1 MSENVFAN
9 EWVECLEAH
18 FMHVIRTKD
27 KVTEPSLSI
36 VMHSAGF
43 TDKQL
48 AELRV
53 RATMHVDDVS
63 ADFVPDL
70 EVLDAQDHEHH
81 EAAPEVV
88 EAHIYNIPIDIA
100 PVPVEI
106 TSPVE
111 AGISGESL
119 LEVEAELEPEL
130 IADEAQVEA
139 ALLGES
145 LPETEVVSELIEEEL
160 VEAELPSESES
171 LPEIEAELE
180 AEVSNEEDTL
190 EQEPEPED
198 PDAPQQ
204 LSLF

>member
-18 FMHVIRTKD
+18 YMHVIRTKD

-53 RATMHVDDVS
+53 RATMHVDD
-63 ADFVPDL
+63 AGEDFVPDL
-70 EVLDAQDHEHH
+70 EVLDAHDHDHH
-81 EAAPEVV
+81 EAVPETVQS
-88 EAHIYNIPIDIA
+88 HIYNIPIDITPVAVEMA
-100 PVPVEI
+100 P
-106 TSPVE
+106 
-111 AGISGESL
+111 SGDVALSTETL
-119 LEVEAELEPEL
+119 HEVEAELEPEPL
-130 IADEAQVEA
+130 AQETFAEAM
-139 ALLGES
+139 LLNVT
-145 LPETEVVSELIEEEL
+145 LPEAELVSELIEEEFA
-160 VEAELPSESES
+160 EAELPSEIDS
-171 LPEIEAELE
+171 LPEIESELE
-180 AEVSNEEDTL
+180 SEVSDEEDAV
-190 EQEPEPED
+190 EQESEPED

>member
-1 MSENVFAN
+1 MSENIFAQ

-18 FMHVIRTKD
+18 YMHVIRVND

-43 TDKQL
+43 TDAQL

-70 EVLDAQDHEHH
+70 DVL
-81 EAAPEVV
+81 
-88 EAHIYNIPIDIA
+88 EAHDHQHTTAEAHVYNIPIDVA
-100 PVPVEI
+100 PLPTEVAP
-106 TSPVE
+106 PVE
-111 AGISGESL
+111 AELVSQIDDL
-119 LEVEAELEPEL
+119 PEAELEPE
-130 IADEAQVEA
+130 IHEDEAPVEQ
-139 ALLGES
+139 
-145 LPETEVVSELIEEEL
+145 
-160 VEAELPSESES
+160 
-171 LPEIEAELE
+171 ELE
-180 AEVSNEEDTL
+180 
-190 EQEPEPED
+190 QED